1 MPVGDG
7 RHGKDMTSLEEKI
20 SVIILATDD
29 TFRRFGFLMG
39 STKSSE

>member
-7 RHGKDMTSLEEKI
+7 RRNKDLASLEEKS
-20 SVIILATDD
+20 SVFILATDD

-39 STKSSE
+39 STKSE